1 MYGLLVGW
9 WLLAIFH
16 GLKRAC
22 LCLGVLQ
29 YAICFT
35 EGFCSTVLFACCLPD
50 CHRTAEIARKSTNAD
65 STDATVASDAALLS
79 REAATNYVTS
89 LFVTLQTVGGLVG
102 PFVGAPL
109 LAGTANPF
117 GLTDNVAENPGGHIR
132 IAIPTMSS
140 GMLAVALFM
149 TITMLGG
156 CVPNGKGLDELPQRA
171 QQGATGVGELPA
183 EEDNERER
191 LLANP

>member
-1 MYGLLVGW
+1 MGW

-117 GLTDNVAENPGGHIR
+117 ALKDIVAENPGGHIR
-132 IAIPTMSS
+132 IAIPTMCS
-140 GMLAVALFM
+140 GMLVVALLM
-149 TITMLGG
+149 IALMLGG
-156 CVPNGKGLDELPQRA
+156 CVPSGKGMDDLPLNV
-171 QQGATGVGELPA
+171 QQEPTGDGEVRG
-183 EEDNERER
+183 EEENEREH
-191 LLANP
+191 LLA